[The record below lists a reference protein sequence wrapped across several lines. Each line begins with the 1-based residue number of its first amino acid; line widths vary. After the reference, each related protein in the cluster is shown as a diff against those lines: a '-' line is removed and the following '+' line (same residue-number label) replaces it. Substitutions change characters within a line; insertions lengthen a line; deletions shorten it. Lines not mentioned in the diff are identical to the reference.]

1 MTGFEPQTSSIESNR
16 SANWATTAAHERLY
30 LFESKAKSLAT
41 AGGDYWSADT
51 FVLTTNCALDPLLVD
66 IYLKAHSHSLPLT
79 LWRAADSCIAHR
91 EIKNS
96 TVESGDHLVESEWDL
111 NGVNIL
117 YAIHLTL
124 PT

>member
-1 MTGFEPQTSSIESNR
+1 MGHFRPLFSLFSSFQQLTVNKFIINF
-16 SANWATTAAHERLY
+16 ANDWIRTAHERLY

-96 TVESGDHLVESEWDL
+96 TVESGDHLVESE
-111 NGVNIL
+111 
-117 YAIHLTL
+117 
-124 PT
+124 